1 MEHDTFLPLLL
12 ITGLAVIVPVVLN
25 RFRRVQLPIVVGE
38 IIAGIIIGRSGF
50 DIVHPQPILDFLAEF
65 GFAYLMFLSGL
76 EVDFSI
82 LTTVSTHGS
91 KEKFWTKPVPLGVAF
106 FAGTL
111 ILAFLASLG
120 LSSAGWVESPFLM
133 ALILS
138 TTSLGIVAPVLK
150 ERRLMGNDYGQ
161 SLLIAASLADFA
173 TLLLLTVVIAVRSR
187 GFTLDLLL
195 IPALLLIFILVA
207 RAAKVFSRFRRLR
220 RVLNELSHATAQIQV
235 RGAFALM
242 VAWVVLAE
250 AFGVEVILGAFL
262 AGAIIGL
269 VSGHEE
275 SEARTK
281 LDAIGFGFFIP
292 IFFINVGANFDLSA
306 LVQSEQALLLV
317 PVLIGIAYLVK
328 VVPALVYRTRF
339 SWSKTIAG
347 GFLLSSRLSLII
359 AAAAIALE
367 IGAISQALQSGI
379 VLVAI
384 VTCTL
389 SPLLF
394 SRFYK
399 GSEEQRR
406 RGIIVVGKDQITELL
421 VTRLSATERDLV
433 VISADQSL
441 VDKVQRRGVSALLG
455 APSDAELLRQ
465 AGAATAEALVIL
477 ENNDEITLQACQ
489 LAKNEF
495 HIPLLVARVNDVE
508 YVSDL
513 RELGVRVVQPSL
525 ATAMALEG
533 TLRFPST
540 FDLLTDQSDDAEVR
554 ELVLNHSS
562 FVNQPLKQIRLPGNA
577 LILSIRRDS
586 EIIVPHGDSTMQIG
600 DRVAL
605 IGNQQSVEA
614 AIQLLEA

>member
-38 IIAGIIIGRSGF
+38 IIAGIIIGRSGI
-50 DIVHPQPILDFLAEF
+50 DVVHPQPILDFLAEF

-533 TLRFPST
+533 TLRFP
-540 FDLLTDQSDDAEVR
+540 
-554 ELVLNHSS
+554 
-562 FVNQPLKQIRLPGNA
+562 
-577 LILSIRRDS
+577 
-586 EIIVPHGDSTMQIG
+586 
-600 DRVAL
+600 
-605 IGNQQSVEA
+605 
-614 AIQLLEA
+614 